1 MEFFRIRFIN
11 KIRPDTIEIRYRA
24 VLESHSND
32 TIFEGHQL
40 FLKNYLDTTILQS
53 GEVAL
58 KAIYNIF
65 SATPKDLILDQVSF
79 EQSHDKTLLEVP
91 TKQFFDQYVIDNGV
105 LDRVIHHEDKNGKP
119 VIDTKL
125 VTELRI
131 G

>member
-1 MEFFRIRFIN
+1 MELFRIRFIN

-24 VLESHSND
+24 VLESHSSD

>member
-24 VLESHSND
+24 VLESHSSD

-79 EQSHDKTLLEVP
+79 E
-91 TKQFFDQYVIDNGV
+91 
-105 LDRVIHHEDKNGKP
+105 
-119 VIDTKL
+119 
-125 VTELRI
+125 
-131 G
+131 

>member
-24 VLESHSND
+24 VLESHSSD

-65 SATPKDLILDQVSF
+65 SATPKDLILDQVTF

>member
-24 VLESHSND
+24 VLESHSSD

>member
-24 VLESHSND
+24 VLESHSSD

-40 FLKNYLDTTILQS
+40 FLKSYLDTTILKS

-91 TKQFFDQYVIDNGV
+91 TKQFFDQYIIDNGV